1 MPIMGMNT
9 VFLKIFWVLHDKNM
23 HEKPESSINNAKL
36 FLVFMLW
43 P

>member
-9 VFLKIFWVLHDKNM
+9 VFLKVLLVPPSKNM
-23 HEKPESSINNAKL
+23 HEKPKSSIKNAKL

-43 P
+43 T